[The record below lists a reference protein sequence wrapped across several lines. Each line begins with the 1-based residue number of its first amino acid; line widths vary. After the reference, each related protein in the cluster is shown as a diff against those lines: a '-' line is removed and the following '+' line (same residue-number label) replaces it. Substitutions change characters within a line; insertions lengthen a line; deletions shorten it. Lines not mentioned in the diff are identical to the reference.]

1 MNETFNIDQLA
12 MMTGFTTR
20 SLRNFIKDG
29 FLQGD
34 KSSGAWRFTEDQIKA
49 FVDHPSISPT
59 ITSKKTSSVIEFI
72 NSKPKDCNRA
82 CVILDVKEKDAA
94 AATEFFMSRLSSF
107 EVEGESF
114 TFSSDRIGKDS
125 RYILRG
131 SEKDVF
137 AIIMEY
143 MERG

>member
-59 ITSKKTSSVIEFI
+59 ITSKKTSSV
-72 NSKPKDCNRA
+72 
-82 CVILDVKEKDAA
+82 
-94 AATEFFMSRLSSF
+94 
-107 EVEGESF
+107 
-114 TFSSDRIGKDS
+114 
-125 RYILRG
+125 
-131 SEKDVF
+131 
-137 AIIMEY
+137 
-143 MERG
+143 